1 MNEYAVA
8 PARGAEDE
16 SDGPAIAADDGP
28 PLSIGLFS
36 AGWPPDAYS
45 NGVITYVAGL
55 AEGLE
60 ALGHRVT
67 ILTPVAAPGDWG
79 DRVCVLGRTYG
90 RRVGSARTAR
100 DRSGQAES

>member
-1 MNEYAVA
+1 MNEYAAVRMGDA
-8 PARGAEDE
+8 VDE
-16 SDGPAIAADDGP
+16 SDRPAAADGGP

-36 AGWPPDAYS
+36 AGWPPDAFP

-67 ILTPVAAPGDWG
+67 ILTPAIAPGDWG
-79 DRVCVLGRTYG
+79 DRVHPVSPAGD
-90 RRVGSARTAR
+90 RRSLLRRAT
-100 DRSGQAES
+100 DWLWYW